1 LRGKKRVF
9 RTRHALVDMNTRNF
23 NWRTFLNTR
32 EPIEGFE
39 NRVMQG
45 NSGRF
50 VPFDLLTR
58 DLNVGTFSAGGALT
72 GQKVESGII
81 PFLRA
86 KSVCGRLGATVITGL
101 VPNTGTPVMVGDYQA
116 AWMAESQQAT
126 SADVTLAQ
134 VLTTPHRITISL
146 NASKLLA
153 LQSSADFESFVA
165 SEASAKL
172 FQALDQAAL
181 NGTGGTQPIG
191 ILNAAGTSQVTFG
204 GAASWPKILSME
216 QDIGNANADGPAMG
230 WAQSPDTR
238 AKWKAIQRASGTST
252 FLQADDNTV
261 AGYTAAMT
269 TELNSTNAGDKCV
282 FGNWSDLAIG
292 IFFDGVWVSVNPYSL
307 DTTGETRYVFHLYC
321 DVSLRH
327 PASFCISTDSAAQ

>member
-1 LRGKKRVF
+1 
-9 RTRHALVDMNTRNF
+9 MNTRNF

-39 NRVMQG
+39 NRVMAN

-58 DLNVGTFSAGGALT
+58 DLNAGTFSAGGALV
-72 GQKVESGII
+72 GEKVEPGII

-86 KSVCGRLGATVITGL
+86 ASISGRLGAKVITGL
-101 VPNTGTPVMVGDYQA
+101 VPNTGTPVMVGDFQA
-116 AWMAESQQAT
+116 NWMTESQQAPT
-126 SADVTLAQ
+126 ADVTLAQ
-134 VLTTPHRITISL
+134 VLTTPHRISISL

-165 SEASAKL
+165 SEATAKL

-181 NGTGGTQPIG
+181 NGTGGSQPIG
-191 ILNAAGTSQVTFG
+191 ILNAEGVSNVTFG
-204 GAASWPKILSME
+204 GAATWAKILNFE
-216 QDIGNANADGPAMG
+216 QDLGDANADGPAMG
-230 WAQSPDTR
+230 WAQSPATR
-238 AKWKAIQRASGTST
+238 AKWKSTQRASGTST
-252 FLQADDNTV
+252 YLQSDDNSV
-261 AGYTAAMT
+261 AGYSSAMT
-269 TELNSTNAGDKCV
+269 TELNAANAGDKCV
-282 FGNWSDLAIG
+282 FANWSDLAIG

-321 DVSLRH
+321 DVSLLH
-327 PASFCISTDSAAQ
+327 PASFVVSTDSAAQ